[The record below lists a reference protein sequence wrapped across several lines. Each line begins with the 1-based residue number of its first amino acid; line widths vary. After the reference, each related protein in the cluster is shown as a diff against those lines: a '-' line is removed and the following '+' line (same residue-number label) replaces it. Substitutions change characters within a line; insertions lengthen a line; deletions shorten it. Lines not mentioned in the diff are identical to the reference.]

1 MKYLLLSLPL
11 ALMACVKPDCVVY
24 VNGKPV
30 YDQCYQ
36 NDSKG
41 GGNTYSPPTADDN
54 GGDSNDES
62 VDNGDKSNDSGN
74 DSNGGKSKDRSNDS
88 NGDKSNDHSD
98 DSNGGNSDEDD
109 N

>member
-24 VNGKPV
+24 VNGQPV
-30 YDQCYQ
+30 YNQCYQ
-36 NDSKG
+36 HDSKDG
-41 GGNTYSPPTADDN
+41 GKTYSPPAADDN
-54 GGDSNDES
+54 GGN
-62 VDNGDKSNDSGN
+62 
-74 DSNGGKSKDRSNDS
+74 SKDHGNNS

-98 DSNGGNSDEDD
+98 DSNGANSDEDD

>member
-24 VNGKPV
+24 VNGQPV
-30 YDQCYQ
+30 YSQCYQ
-36 NDSKG
+36 
-41 GGNTYSPPTADDN
+41 DN
-54 GGDSNDES
+54 DSNDSERS
-62 VDNGDKSNDSGN
+62 APDTEQPDTGAEPDKDNDHGN
-74 DSNGGKSKDRSNDS
+74 NGN
-88 NGDKSNDHSD
+88 KSNDHSD

>member
-24 VNGKPV
+24 VNGQPV
-30 YDQCYQ
+30 YSQCYQ
-36 NDSKG
+36 NNSEG
-41 GGNTYSPPTADDN
+41 GGKTYSPPAPDDN
-54 GGDSNDES
+54 GGES
-62 VDNGDKSNDSGN
+62 SGNGD
-74 DSNGGKSKDRSNDS
+74 DS

-98 DSNGGNSDEDD
+98 DSNGDKSNEHSDDSNGGNSDEDD